1 MAPRESCWRAC
12 RHIDWRH
19 VGFGRMLFH
28 GLAVAV
34 VGLLRIPPWRYR
46 RLGLGE
52 SIQLQGTAKT
62 STKMAKNTSA
72 FEQFRHRRNTSP
84 NLDSPSYKGIQT
96 NKIRC

>member
-19 VGFGRMLFH
+19 VGFGPMLFH

-52 SIQLQGTAKT
+52 SIQLQGGDQGCEARAFSTASMNSGSSGLVRLEKSAIT
-62 STKMAKNTSA
+62 LPFLSTTY
-72 FEQFRHRRNTSP
+72 
-84 NLDSPSYKGIQT
+84 L
-96 NKIRC
+96 